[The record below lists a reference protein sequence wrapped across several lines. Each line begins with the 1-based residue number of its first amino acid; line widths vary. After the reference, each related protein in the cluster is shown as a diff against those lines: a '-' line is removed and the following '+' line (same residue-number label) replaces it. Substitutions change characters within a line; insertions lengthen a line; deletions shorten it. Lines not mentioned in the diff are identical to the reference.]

1 VTRAAPT
8 PPSTT
13 PPRPAAPAGARPNRT
28 GLFATTTAV
37 FLITT
42 LVLLWTVLHPSSAP
56 IKTGAIRQ
64 AAQTTVEDQVKT
76 VASRFVT
83 NLATFSYQTIDG
95 DITKIEQDATPN
107 FAHTTQAALGGT
119 VDQFKANIIARQSVS
134 KGDVKGTA
142 VTSLDND
149 TATVLVVVV
158 QNVRNKTTPEN
169 VKLHVLELTLFN
181 NSGWK
186 VDQVG
191 NPETT

>member
-1 VTRAAPT
+1 MTRPAPT
-8 PPSTT
+8 PPPPTT
-13 PPRPAAPAGARPNRT
+13 PRPAPATGGRRDRT
-28 GLFATTTAV
+28 GLFATTTAI

-64 AAQTTVEDQVKT
+64 AAQTSIEDQVKT
-76 VASRFVT
+76 VASRFAT
-83 NLATFSYQTIDG
+83 NLVTFNYQTVDS
-95 DITKIEQDATPN
+95 DISKLEQDTTSRFAT
-107 FAHTTQAALGGT
+107 TSQDALHGT
-119 VDQFKANIIARQSVS
+119 VDQFKANIIAKQSVS

-158 QNVRNKTTPEN
+158 QTFHNSTTKETTN
-169 VKLHVLELTLFN
+169 FHVLELTIVH

-191 NPETT
+191 NPSTA